1 MGSLNANIVQL
12 HEFQNEVV
20 TLLNSS
26 FNISGTVSYLVDES
40 CKPLCYETSNI
51 APIMHREYTENYY
64 KVDPLHPTNFQHK
77 SERVVRMSDIIPAA
91 QQIENIYYSD
101 FVTQWNLLDIIELF
115 YYQDEVM
122 IGGSALFF
130 NHHSETLSKQD
141 LMRLIGLQRYIEF
154 SLNKQLQSKTKVSYE
169 EFCKQYNLTN
179 KEKIVL
185 QLAIQGLQNKA
196 IASNLKS
203 SLPTVKTHLQHLFSK
218 LQVSSKIEL
227 VNKVYGA
234 NCIL

>member
-20 TLLNSS
+20 TLLSSS
-26 FNISGTVSYLVDES
+26 FNISGSVSYLVDES

-51 APIMHREYTENYY
+51 APMMHREYTENFY

-77 SERVVRMSDIIPAA
+77 SDRVVRMSDLVPRA
-91 QQIENIYYSD
+91 QQAEHTYYSD
-101 FVTQWNLLDIIELF
+101 FVTQWNLRDIIELF
-115 YYQDEVM
+115 YYQDGIM
-122 IGGSALFF
+122 IGGSSLFF
-130 NHHSETLSKQD
+130 NQQSDELNKNE
-141 LMRLIGLQRYIEF
+141 LVRLVGLQRYIEF
-154 SLNKQLQSKTKVSYE
+154 TLNKQLQNKTKISYE
-169 EFCKQYNLTN
+169 DFCMQYGLTN
-179 KEKIVL
+179 KEKVIL
-185 QLAIQGLQNKA
+185 QLAIQGLQNKT

>member
-20 TLLNSS
+20 TLLSSS
-26 FNISGTVSYLVDES
+26 FNIAGTVSYLVDES
-40 CKPLCYETSNI
+40 CKPLCYETYNI
-51 APIMHREYTENYY
+51 ATMMHREYTENFY
-64 KVDPLHPTNFQHK
+64 KLDPLHPTNFQHK
-77 SERVVRMSDIIPAA
+77 LDRVVRMSDLVPRA
-91 QQIENIYYSD
+91 QQADNTYYSD
-101 FVTQWNLLDIIELF
+101 FVRQWDVRDIIELF
-115 YYQDEVM
+115 YYQDGVM
-122 IGGSALFF
+122 IGGSSLFF
-130 NHHSETLSKQD
+130 NKNSEELNKNE
-141 LMRLIGLQRYIEF
+141 LARLVGLQRYIEF
-154 SLNKQLQSKTKVSYE
+154 TLNKQLQNNTKISYE
-169 EFCKQYNLTN
+169 DFCLQYGLTN
-179 KEKIVL
+179 KEKIIL
-185 QLAIQGLQNKA
+185 QLAIQGLQNKT